1 MRIKAISNIEY
12 HVQNLDRSI
21 DFFTNTLGFT
31 LQRRTHRSGVLADV
45 GDAAE
50 RGEHVFVCKGD
61 TWVELIPP
69 PSNVPQDLPYEERKR
84 PNYVFALEVEGLDEA
99 MEEAAGLG
107 IPVGRVLEHP
117 ASFWGR
123 QAVITPGP
131 LGQPIALREFR
142 APDNTR
148 YMEWHADESNA
159 EAEEIT
165 ARLAR
170 FDSDASAG

>member
-1 MRIKAISNIEY
+1 MRIKGIANIEY
-12 HVQNLDRSI
+12 HVQDLERSI

-50 RGEHVFVCKGD
+50 RGEHVFVGMGE
-61 TWVELIPP
+61 TWVELMPP
-69 PSNVPQDLPYEERKR
+69 PSDVPQDLPYEERKR
-84 PNYVFALEVEGLDEA
+84 PNYVFAVEVEDLDQAMSEA
-99 MEEAAGLG
+99 TSLG
-107 IPVGRVLEHP
+107 ISVGRVLEHP

-142 APDNTR
+142 APDNTQ
-148 YMEWHADESNA
+148 YQDWHADDTNA
-159 EAEEIT
+159 DAEEIS
-165 ARLAR
+165 ARLTR
-170 FDSDASAG
+170 FDSDGSAG